1 MWPDLSQFP
10 SFRHRLATQ
19 DDINAGQA
27 AFLVPGPGGP
37 AAPPMGTPMKIDVP
51 QYAYHLTEGGIKVPG
66 VLIQAVQVGVME
78 VGAIMYLADGKFAVA
93 TMNEFELLGT
103 SLPP

>member
-1 MWPDLSQFP
+1 MWPQLSQFP

-19 DDINAGQA
+19 DDIDAGHA

-37 AAPPMGTPMKIDVP
+37 TAPPIGIPLDIEVP
-51 QYAYHLTEGGIKVPG
+51 QYAYLLTEDGAKVPG
-66 VLIQAVQVGVME
+66 VLIQAIEVGDMQ
-78 VGAIMYLADGKFAVA
+78 VGAIMCLVDGKYAVA

-103 SLPP
+103 SSPE